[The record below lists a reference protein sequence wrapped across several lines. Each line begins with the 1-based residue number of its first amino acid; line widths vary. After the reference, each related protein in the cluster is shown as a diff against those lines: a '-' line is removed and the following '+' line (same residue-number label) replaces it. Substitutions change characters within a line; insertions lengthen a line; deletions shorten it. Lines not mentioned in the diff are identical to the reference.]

1 MKARRSPVTNF
12 STRFGVTS
20 IQAEVMLWMAWCAH
34 CGKNWAIIRRASNR
48 YPGWAIN
55 CTGDNNE
62 REAVGKLHRKGSMSI
77 ANWTG
82 DRDPCGHC
90 RVKEGARGTNNAV
103 FSTHGADGLFASFGL
118 FQNLDNLL
126 GRILVCLHF
135 LSSCWRTLSYQV

>member
-62 REAVGKLHRKGSMSI
+62 LEAVCKQHRNRSI
-77 ANWTG
+77 SIG
-82 DRDPCGHC
+82 DRTGGKDPSQHRIGS
-90 RVKEGARGTNNAV
+90 RDR
-103 FSTHGADGLFASFGL
+103 DGVP
-118 FQNLDNLL
+118 LL
-126 GRILVCLHF
+126 VIA
-135 LSSCWRTLSYQV
+135 